1 MQVLRFASLGSGS
14 RGNAMVV
21 EVRGTRVLLDCGFGP
36 RELST
41 RLARIGLTPDDLS
54 AILVTHE
61 HSDHSAGVFKC
72 ARRHSLEVILTHG
85 TLAATPRDR
94 GAPPLLRVI
103 DSHRP
108 FIVGEM
114 EIHPFPVPHDAR
126 EPVQFVFS
134 DGRRR
139 LGVLTDT
146 GSITRHI
153 IEMLGTCDGLV
164 LECNHDPGMLAN
176 GSYPHMLKQ
185 RIGGRYGHLD
195 NQAAAALLGEL
206 DQARLQHVI
215 AAHLSEH
222 NNTPQLARAALA
234 GVLGCSEEWIGVA
247 TQAEG
252 FAWRELN
259 ST

>member
-1 MQVLRFASLGSGS
+1 MQEFRFASLGSGS

-21 EVRGTRVLLDCGFGP
+21 EARGTRVLLDCGFGP
-36 RELST
+36 RELSA
-41 RLARIGLTPDDLS
+41 RLARLDLDLGDFA

-72 ARRHSLEVILTHG
+72 ARRYGTEVILTHG
-85 TLAATPRDR
+85 TLAAMPRDR
-94 GAPPLLRVI
+94 GALPLLRVI

-108 FIVGEM
+108 FVVGEM
-114 EIHPFPVPHDAR
+114 EILPFTVPHDAR

-134 DGRRR
+134 DGRNH

-146 GSITRHI
+146 GAVTPHI
-153 IEMLGTCDGLV
+153 VETLRICDALV

-176 GSYPHMLKQ
+176 GNYSRMLKQ
-185 RIGGRYGHLD
+185 RISGRFGHLD

-206 DQARLQHVI
+206 KHSRLRHVV
-215 AAHLSEH
+215 AAHLSEQ

-234 GVLGCSEEWIGVA
+234 RALGCSDEWIGVA
-247 TQAEG
+247 TQEEG
-252 FAWRELN
+252 FAWREL
-259 ST
+259 T